1 MPAVVLGVDGA
12 QGYYIPT
19 GDSSYAEPSIAYS
32 YGNTTIDKAPN
43 LAGISAC
50 ASDTFDADS
59 LTFDLTASQN
69 VNCWPWTNQVLAMV
83 RTKYTTTATDTS
95 SCKRGIDALGFLQWL
110 YANTLINTL
119 TDTEDIQFAP
129 GVSPAVQAAYI
140 AALDSVTC
148 DGETLLITLPTDWS
162 LTSAIGAFVDA
173 MSVLGLLGCAVAAV
187 LVWYHRAHPVIRS
200 ASPLFLL
207 MSIGGVALLF
217 VAGFLLVAPVTSA
230 SCSAFSW
237 SLNFGLMLC
246 FAPLFAKTYRIY
258 RIFGRKK
265 LSVVQLSNRK
275 LFLYVVCMLSIEAVL
290 LAVWQGVGPIAPLVS
305 DVTTT
310 QSNSAGNLIINQY
323 TQCGVP
329 EGVSMTLFALVLVEK
344 GVLFVFG
351 ALMAFTT
358 RKVSSTFN
366 ESQGI
371 SLSIYNVCF
380 TIGIIS
386 PIIIVVSAMG
396 DVLTL
401 LLAFALLW
409 IAYFTGSIL
418 FIPKLMTIYMRTNG
432 KDDVNN
438 SVIGSSS
445 SSSGFQFVSL
455 AAFSTLPLLLSYLAA
470 LKKHVEQVEIRVT
483 KLRTNKAGGL
493 QSSFASPTGAHRAP
507 ISQRQTSAVSAII
520 SPNALSAAS
529 RSHSCHNEE
538 SVLHPAGVIASDE
551 VVSSHKRSQ
560 LAASGGSWAQHTT
573 TGLRPRAASASVTEK
588 EERTTTAEGIESADG

>member
-1 MPAVVLGVDGA
+1 MRTL
-12 QGYYIPT
+12 
-19 GDSSYAEPSIAYS
+19 
-32 YGNTTIDKAPN
+32 
-43 LAGISAC
+43 C
-50 ASDTFDADS
+50 ASCS
-59 LTFDLTASQN
+59 G
-69 VNCWPWTNQVLAMV
+69 C
-83 RTKYTTTATDTS
+83 TATS
-95 SCKRGIDALGFLQWL
+95 SSTRSPTPKTYSSRPASHRPCKQHI
-110 YANTLINTL
+110 
-119 TDTEDIQFAP
+119 
-129 GVSPAVQAAYI
+129 S

-483 KLRTNKAGGL
+483 KLRTSKA
-493 QSSFASPTGAHRAP
+493 SNARTSFASPTTAHHP
-507 ISQRQTSAVSAII
+507 TMSPRQPSTASALL
-520 SPNALSAAS
+520 SPHALSANS
-529 RSHSCHNEE
+529 RTQFEE
-538 SVLHPAGVIASDE
+538 SVLQPPGAAASDE
-551 VVSSHKRSQ
+551 AVPPQKRPQLVS
-560 LAASGGSWAQHTT
+560 SGGSWAQHTT
-573 TGLRPRAASASVTEK
+573 TGLRTRAVSNSAADK
-588 EERTTTAEGIESADG
+588 EERSIVSEQSQLADG